1 MATKR
6 EFYTTNQVAQ
16 TLGIS
21 PFTIRRY
28 IHLRKLKAVKLEGS
42 YRVRRGDLER
52 FLKAREIETEDEL
65 NALEALQDAQAPAPV
80 STKRTAKPSP
90 ASEEQDA
97 ETAEPAS
104 SPKRRPPAGKK
115 TARASKANAS
125 DQEAATPARSTAK
138 KPSSR
143 RRRPAGGEAG
153 SPRAKDRTHK
163 TQHQTPEA

>member
-42 YRVRRGDLER
+42 YRVRRADLER

-65 NALEALQDAQAPAPV
+65 NALEALEDQQAPAPL
-80 STKRTAKPSP
+80 STKRPPKPAP
-90 ASEEQDA
+90 APEED
-97 ETAEPAS
+97 EEPTEPAS
-104 SPKRRPPAGKK
+104 PKKRPAQTAKK
-115 TARASKANAS
+115 TPRASKSNS
-125 DQEAATPARSTAK
+125 SNQEAASEARPAAK
-138 KPSSR
+138 KPT
-143 RRRPAGGEAG
+143 PPKNTGPTTGT
-153 SPRAKDRTHK
+153 KDRTRK
-163 TQHQTPEA
+163 TQRHTP